1 MAYLIKHMSNWDGE
15 RTVCNC
21 QTSLPVLYPSHPYK
35 HPSIV
40 SSDAPISNW
49 KAHQQNPWHLD
60 LECFSAGSLRYLF
73 IAPQKIDELYCKST
87 WELVKT
93 DFLTATNFDKIS
105 KSNLPLGQC
114 CTATIQM

>member
-1 MAYLIKHMSNWDGE
+1 MAYLIKHMSNWLI
-15 RTVCNC
+15 NLMAS
-21 QTSLPVLYPSHPYK
+21 QTSLPVLCPSHPYK

-73 IAPQKIDELYCKST
+73 ITPQKIDELYCKST

-105 KSNLPLGQC
+105 KSKFAAMAVLHSHYTN
-114 CTATIQM
+114 